1 MSNPRPNLNNFLNWY
16 TERKVKTRRE
26 MKTKALECWQ
36 PIVKEIVDYV
46 KRSDDRFAS
55 LCTFPTGSYYE
66 GAKVKE
72 PNEFDLMLV
81 MEDLPIGCIGY
92 RTKGNSATD
101 YTPPLGEYIRFIRFF
116 QFTKLITCHQLA
128 FPIVSSEATNSW
140 VSEHVPYPLIS
151 SMICHIFF

>member
-1 MSNPRPNLNNFLNWY
+1 MSNPRPNLNIFLNWY

-36 PIVKEIVDYV
+36 PIVKAIVDYV
-46 KRSDDRFAS
+46 KRTDDRFAS
-55 LCTFPTGSYYE
+55 LRTFPTGSYYE
-66 GAKVKE
+66 GTKVKE

-81 MEDLPIGCIGY
+81 MEDLPVRYIGY
-92 RTKGNSATD
+92 RPKGNSATD
-101 YTPPLGEYIRFIRFF
+101 YTPLGECIRFIRFF